1 MNIGALDIGFLDII
15 DVLVVAYLMYV
26 VYKLVR
32 GTVAFNIF
40 IGVVLL
46 YVTYLLVEALDMRLL
61 SLLLGSVVA
70 FGVII
75 LIIIFQPEVRE
86 FLLVLGNNTLKGR
99 FRFLDTFF
107 GGNQS
112 RDLEQSFT
120 LKILKESLGELKK
133 SKTGALIVLSNAS
146 QLNIEQS
153 GEILDA
159 KLSSSLLQ
167 NIFFKNAP
175 LHDGAVLIHKNN
187 IRAASCIL
195 PLSQNKDLSKD
206 LGLRHRAALGV
217 TESNNVLA
225 IVVSEETGDFAMAE
239 HGVLKTDLNLDQIII
254 GISDYLNMKN
264 EI

>member
-1 MNIGALDIGFLDII
+1 MNIGALDIRFLDVI
-15 DVLVVAYLMYV
+15 DVLVVAYLMYF

-86 FLLVLGNNTLKGR
+86 FLLVLGNNTLRGR
-99 FRFLDTFF
+99 FKFLDTLF
-107 GGNQS
+107 GKQVIDGEKAHALKSIQDALLILS
-112 RDLEQSFT
+112 RN
-120 LKILKESLGELKK
+120 
-133 SKTGALIVLSNAS
+133 KTGALIVVSNAS
-146 QLNIEQS
+146 QLNLEQS
-153 GEILDA
+153 GEILNA

-175 LHDGAVLIHKNN
+175 LHDGAVLIHNN
-187 IRAASCIL
+187 MIKAASCIL
-195 PLSQNKDLSKD
+195 PLSKNKSLGKE
-206 LGLRHRAALGV
+206 LGLRHRAALGI
-217 TESNNVLA
+217 TEAHNVFA
-225 IVVSEETGDFAMAE
+225 VVVSEETGEFAIAE
-239 HGVLKTDLNLDQIII
+239 HGMFETDISLDHLIARL
-254 GISDYLNMKN
+254 SEYLTKKN

>member
-1 MNIGALDIGFLDII
+1 MNIGALDIRLLDVVDI
-15 DVLVVAYLMYV
+15 LVVAYLMYF

-99 FRFLDTFF
+99 FKFLDTLF
-107 GGNQS
+107 GKQVI
-112 RDLEQSFT
+112 D
-120 LKILKESLGELKK
+120 GEKAQTIK
-133 SKTGALIVLSNAS
+133 SIQDALLMLSKTKTGALIVVSNGS
-146 QLNIEQS
+146 QLNLEQS
-153 GEILDA
+153 GVVLNA
-159 KLSSSLLQ
+159 NLSSSLLQ

-175 LHDGAVLIHKNN
+175 LHDGAVLIHNN
-187 IRAASCIL
+187 MIKAASCIL
-195 PLSQNKDLSKD
+195 PLSKNKALGKK
-206 LGLRHRAALGV
+206 LGLRHRAALGI
-217 TESNNVLA
+217 TESNNVFA
-225 IVVSEETGDFAMAE
+225 IVVSEETGEFAIAE
-239 HGVLKTDLNLDQIII
+239 HGAFKLDLSLDQLTMML
-254 GISDYLNMKN
+254 SDYLTKKN